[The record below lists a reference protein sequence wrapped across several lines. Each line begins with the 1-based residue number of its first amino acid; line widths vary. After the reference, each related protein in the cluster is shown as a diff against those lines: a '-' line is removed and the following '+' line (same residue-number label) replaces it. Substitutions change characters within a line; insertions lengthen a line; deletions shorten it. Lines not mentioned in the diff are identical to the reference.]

1 MTKEKDDDK
10 TDEARMFKEESGKGS
25 FTPPPHPLP
34 TPLTSLSFKW
44 QSQYRLGETVNSN
57 DTPNHIEESFS
68 LAVPREG

>member
-25 FTPPPHPLP
+25 FTPPPFP